1 MNASSMS
8 AFASTIIFW
17 IARIL
22 AVLILGFWGFIIIAH
37 LVGDAGAPSR
47 DLNLQ
52 DYAGISAMVGS
63 LLGLG
68 LSFKWERIGAM
79 VTLTAI
85 AIGATLNWRVLLFPG
100 ILIPIAAV
108 LFLLHSYLR
117 NSESR
122 HHDMASRL

>member
-1 MNASSMS
+1 MS
-8 AFASTIIFW
+8 GFASAIILW

-22 AVLILGFWGFIIIAH
+22 AVLILGFWGFMIIAH

-47 DLNLQ
+47 DLTLQ

-68 LSFKWERIGAM
+68 LSFKWERSGAM
-79 VTLTAI
+79 VSLTSI
-85 AIGATLNWRVLLFPG
+85 AIGATLNWKVLLFPG

-117 NSESR
+117 HSRCR
-122 HHDMASRL
+122 HHTMASRL

>member
-1 MNASSMS
+1 MS
-8 AFASTIIFW
+8 GFASAIILW

-22 AVLILGFWGFIIIAH
+22 AVLILGFWGFMIIAH

-47 DLNLQ
+47 ALNLQ
-52 DYAGISAMVGS
+52 DYAGISAMFGS

-68 LSFKWERIGAM
+68 LTFKWERMGAM

-85 AIGATLNWRVLLFPG
+85 AIGTTLNWRVLLFPG
-100 ILIPIAAV
+100 ILIPINAV

-117 NSESR
+117 HSESR
-122 HHDMASRL
+122 RHDMARRL